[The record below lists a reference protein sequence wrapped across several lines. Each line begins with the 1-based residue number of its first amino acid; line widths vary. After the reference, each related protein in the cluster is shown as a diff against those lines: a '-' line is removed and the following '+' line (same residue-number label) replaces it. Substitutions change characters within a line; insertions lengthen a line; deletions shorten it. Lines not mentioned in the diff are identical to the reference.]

1 MTTVPDQS
9 PAQPYGQPPTVI
21 INNSNSVVA
30 SAAAACTVKNL
41 EIKNNH
47 APWQNVAPEQK
58 KNRKEE
64 GRRRGEG
71 RYVRQTLPDW
81 NLR

>member
-1 MTTVPDQS
+1 MGETCGF
-9 PAQPYGQPPTVI
+9 AIIPTKRNLKQAI
-21 INNSNSVVA
+21 GNKVVA